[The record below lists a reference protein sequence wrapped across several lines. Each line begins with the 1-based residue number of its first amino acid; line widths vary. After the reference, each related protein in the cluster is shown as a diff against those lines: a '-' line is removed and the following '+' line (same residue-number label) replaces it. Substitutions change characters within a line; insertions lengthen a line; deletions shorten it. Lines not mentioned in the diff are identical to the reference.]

1 MPNWNCKSILLQEMW
16 PCDKT
21 RNSLFCKWI
30 YLNWLIKNFKNR
42 VYKHFK
48 ELIKKKVISSDW
60 YFYKS
65 KDILLNDDD
74 GLRKD
79 GAKAVSNCL
88 LIVFKL
94 NDIINIFQNYDKIF

>member
-1 MPNWNCKSILLQEMW
+1 M
-16 PCDKT
+16 
-21 RNSLFCKWI
+21 
-30 YLNWLIKNFKNR
+30 
-42 VYKHFK
+42 
-48 ELIKKKVISSDW
+48 ISSDW